1 MSHHIMIG
9 LSVGYAED
17 KTDGPTIAE
26 IREALRPAL
35 EALYPDDTIAFS
47 ATLATTPV
55 MPMQPVPMPD
65 PDSGILIGD
74 PPEGVGWAE

>member
-1 MSHHIMIG
+1 MIC

-17 KTDGPTIAE
+17 KADGPTIAE
-26 IREALRPAL
+26 IREAVRPVL

-55 MPMQPVPMPD
+55 MAMQAVPMPD